1 MAQGKPDKS
10 FFDTILQVAALAA
23 ASEQAKA
30 GTQGRTVENSIKGQ
44 EDKVARP
51 AVSGTQSRVVEKFE
65 KARLPVD
72 KKEFDEDVKRLGLR
86 VGLHLSRHAK

>member
-10 FFDTILQVAALAA
+10 FFDTIMQVAALAA
-23 ASEQAKA
+23 ASEQPKA
-30 GTQGRTVENSIKGQ
+30 GTQERTVQRPIKDQDG
-44 EDKVARP
+44 KVAPP

-72 KKEFDEDVKRLGLR
+72 RKEFDEDVRRLGLR
-86 VGLHLSRHAK
+86 AGLHLSRHAK

>member
-10 FFDTILQVAALAA
+10 FFDTIMQVAALAA
-23 ASEQAKA
+23 VSEQPKA
-30 GTQGRTVENSIKGQ
+30 GTQERTVPKPIKGQ
-44 EDKVARP
+44 EEKVAPP

-65 KARLPVD
+65 KARLPVN

>member
-1 MAQGKPDKS
+1 MAQGKPDKR
-10 FFDTILQVAALAA
+10 FFDTIMQVAALAA
-23 ASEQAKA
+23 ASEQPKA
-30 GTQGRTVENSIKGQ
+30 GTQGRTVQKPIKGQ
-44 EDKVARP
+44 EEKVAPP

-65 KARLPVD
+65 KTRLPVN